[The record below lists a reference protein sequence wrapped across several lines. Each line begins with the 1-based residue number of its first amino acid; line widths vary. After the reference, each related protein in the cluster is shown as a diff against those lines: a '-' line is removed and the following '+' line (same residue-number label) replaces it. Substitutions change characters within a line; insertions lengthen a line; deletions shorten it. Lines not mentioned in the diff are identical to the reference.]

1 MFNRSFLWKFLL
13 LLRAEEFRN
22 AGRNSGRPTCKF
34 ESSGF
39 WPVPRGSA
47 RRLQIARKLW
57 PGQFMLP
64 CEVHLD
70 GSTPR
75 LFIYNEWKEKFWNIL
90 SQDVRP
96 ACPNPAAW
104 GDRAAYRISDDTAP
118 QWCAWGRGESA
129 AGVLQFPGEF
139 PRKPPAGVWERGRGR
154 GRNARILASGAV
166 SEAAVILPT
175 APASD
180 TRGNPD

>member
-1 MFNRSFLWKFLL
+1 MKIPFAPEGRGIPECRQKFWKTNMQVWKLGLL
-13 LLRAEEFRN
+13 
-22 AGRNSGRPTCKF
+22 TCTTWF
-34 ESSGF
+34 SQTVTDSPETLA
-39 WPVPRGSA
+39 W
-47 RRLQIARKLW
+47 
-57 PGQFMLP
+57 QFMLL

-139 PRKPPAGVWERGRGR
+139 PRKPAAGVWERGRGR